1 MILAN
6 AKECPSCGGL
16 VTETITLPD
25 LHARWTKMREEE
37 NARDE
42 EIDPSE
48 LAGEDVIP
56 DRNHAS

>member
-16 VTETITLPD
+16 VTETITVPD
-25 LHARWTKMREEE
+25 LHARWKQMREEE

-42 EIDPSE
+42 QIDPSE
-48 LAGEDVIP
+48 FAGDELP
-56 DRNHAS
+56 ST